1 MSDTALGA
9 APGILPYQAL
19 QALMDE
25 GAVSAPSPWR
35 DDQIQPA
42 SLDLRLGATVWRVRA
57 SFLPRNL
64 TVAER
69 IDEVAMHKLDLSN
82 GGAVLERG
90 CVYIA
95 ELQERLALPKGV
107 SGRANPKSST
117 GRVDV
122 FVRLLTDRGA
132 TFDDVADGYTGPLY
146 VEIAPQTFSV
156 LVRTGTRLNQ
166 LRLRRG
172 APPHLLSKDVGVDLT
187 GGLAGFR
194 ARRHAGVI
202 DLDREDSHLAAD
214 FWQPLEPRINR
225 WGVGELLL
233 DPGEF
238 YILSSKQ
245 AVEIPAD
252 QAAEMTPI
260 DPSVGEFRVHY
271 AGFFDPGFGTAEA
284 DAVGSKAVLEVRSH
298 ETPFLLEDGQTVA
311 RLVYEPLTE
320 RPTRIYGFD
329 GSHYQR
335 QGLKLSKHFKPWS

>member
-1 MSDTALGA
+1 
-9 APGILPYQAL
+9 
-19 QALMDE
+19 
-25 GAVSAPSPWR
+25 V
-35 DDQIQPA
+35 QPA
-42 SLDLRLGATVWRVRA
+42 SLDLRLGASVWRVRA
-57 SFLPRNL
+57 SFLPGAGR

-69 IDEVAMHKLDLSN
+69 IDEVAMHRLDISH

-95 ELQERLALPKGV
+95 ELQERLALPAGV

-122 FVRLLTDRGA
+122 FVRLLTDRGL
-132 TFDDVADGYTGPLY
+132 TFDDVAQGYAGPLY

-172 APPHLLSKDVGVDLT
+172 AASRLTTTTKDVGVDLT
-187 GGLAGFR
+187 GALAGFR

-202 DLDREDSHLAAD
+202 DLDHEAGHDPKT
-214 FWQPLEPRINR
+214 FWEPLEPRINR
-225 WGVGELLL
+225 AGVGELLL

-238 YILSSKQ
+238 YILASKE
-245 AVEIPAD
+245 AVEIPAL

-320 RPTRIYGFD
+320 RPSRIYGFD

-335 QGLKLSKHFKPWS
+335 QGLKLSKHFRPWPA